1 MPSVLIFISQLIFLS
16 LLAMGLH
23 YASPRIGLAP
33 LLFMLAGI
41 IGLLNVI
48 ELNALVIILPNNIV
62 LRPGGH
68 IFIPVALLILLMI
81 YVVQGTRPAQVA
93 VLGVMGVNSLVFVTL
108 LFLSLYVQFA
118 GSDTQ
123 VSGLFTNEAAFNQQ
137 FIRGMVASLIAYIAD
152 MLILIVVF
160 QGITNYL
167 KWIPKLLVAGIALI
181 VALWIDSIVYNIG
194 AFVGTSNFN
203 LSIPS
208 DILVKTGAGLILTPI
223 IGWYITRIAPHL
235 PNFAGVEKRP
245 TLGILFHSN
254 AGDAQIETLES
265 ELRISRTV
273 YNQLTQHIEEIF
285 WLLDIEAH
293 RFIYISPAYER
304 ITNYSVEPLYQ
315 NINNLLQIIHQDDRQ
330 YTEGNI
336 LGFLTEE
343 RDTEFR
349 IVRPNKMVRWLRAR
363 SFPIKDEVGK
373 IIRYAGIA
381 EDITERKTLSENAF
395 ELAIARERMQVLHDF
410 IRDASHDLKTPI
422 SAMILKIGLLDRID
436 DEQRRK
442 EIRSELR
449 GRALYLSDFITDL
462 FTLSRIEAADE
473 VEMESIN
480 LNQIVEGVIQDTRLL
495 AEHKQLEFT
504 STLTQNQTN
513 FMGNADQIHR
523 VVSNLI
529 SNAIRYTGH
538 GSIQISTLIVST
550 QVILHVA
557 DTGIG
562 IPQESIGRV
571 FDRFFRTNSAINI
584 QEGTG
589 LGLAISKAI
598 VDKHHGQLTVKS
610 VEGEGA
616 TFSLILPRMQ
626 PKPAQSSLN
635 MNRRTQEIRTL

>member
-504 STLTQNQTN
+504 STLTQDQTN

-529 SNAIRYTGH
+529 SNAIRYTSH
-538 GSIQISTLIVST
+538 GSIQISTLIDST

-562 IPQESIGRV
+562 IPQESLGRV

-616 TFSLILPRMQ
+616 TFSLILPRIQ
-626 PKPAQSSLN
+626 PKPSQSSLN